1 MENVDAKAQHDIRIL
16 PRYQHVPREPCSDR
30 LFDPFRFFRS
40 VSYTPSSPIPL
51 TPRAMG
57 WLKLGARSAT
67 TAPPAFEEDLKYTTQ
82 HIETVSIG
90 PATSTVSELF
100 PIISR
105 DIPDE
110 RLPFIPAEKVKKRNS
125 VENGGLCKFNCD
137 SWFIFY
143 ANTGKSLWSI
153 ISFMI
158 VQNS

>member
-1 MENVDAKAQHDIRIL
+1 
-16 PRYQHVPREPCSDR
+16 
-30 LFDPFRFFRS
+30 
-40 VSYTPSSPIPL
+40 
-51 TPRAMG
+51 MG

-110 RLPFIPAEKVKKRNS
+110 RLPFCHGLDKLWKWNV
-125 VENGGLCKFNCD
+125 VCLCK
-137 SWFIFY
+137 Y
-143 ANTGKSLWSI
+143 
-153 ISFMI
+153 MYE
-158 VQNS
+158 